1 MIVNHVREMSFGNQ
15 DINKYVYAP
24 LENHRVSQMEL
35 IYYICGDIRLE
46 PTQVL
51 NDLHT
56 ETFLPVLKVSTSIL
70 SSRGRKVDYHTVFPY
85 SQWFE
90 LHAFFFTVYPHILIL
105 LIIHASLFDFFILY
119 KSLYYTINNCFVI

>member
-15 DINKYVYAP
+15 DINKYVSAP

-90 LHAFFFTVYPHILIL
+90 LHAFFHCLPSYTD
-105 LIIHASLFDFFILY
+105 SLDYSCITFRFFFYFI
-119 KSLYYTINNCFVI
+119 